1 MKQLLDPGRA
11 LMPVKLLR
19 WLNRRDSKSLANKP
33 WQQSFA
39 PRLESLEPRNLP
51 SNISGYVF
59 HDLNNNGLRDPGE
72 PGLAGIT
79 LELRNLANQVIATTV
94 SGPNGYY
101 VFDRDQTIS
110 QTEQVLSRT
119 LTFSDTRTN
128 TSVSQNISQFDP
140 SLGRLVAVDI
150 VIQGRVTSTIQAE
163 NLDPSPASVSATFSG
178 SLTVTGPGLNATV
191 TTSSDSVSY
200 NAGPYDGHSDFAGA
214 SGVTLG
220 PRTVNGSRTITLSD
234 PNILSSWI
242 GTGTVTLTAV
252 GRTTSSV
259 NGGNLLAQINATAG
273 ADITI
278 RYRYIPSNALR
289 PGTYTIRQ
297 VQQPSGYLDG
307 LESQGG
313 AIIPGTIGTDIITVV
328 LTNQDNVENNFAE
341 ILPSNIQGFVYH
353 DLNAN
358 GFREAGEPGIAG
370 VTIQL
375 TGINDLGQTVQFQVP
390 TGSDGFYRF
399 SNLRPGSYNLQQIQP
414 QQYLD
419 GRDTIA
425 PLNGLSAQSLGIL
438 GNDSIS
444 LISLG
449 QGSTYGNYDFGEVLP
464 ASLQGYVFLD
474 ANLNGIRD
482 SGETGVNGVT
492 IRLTGTDDLGNNVQ
506 LSTTTSADGTFAFS
520 NLRPGRYMISKVQP
534 PGYLEGETHVGS
546 AGGVLAANSVGQI
559 VLSSGTSATGYSFAL
574 VTPGSLGGG
583 VYHDADNNGRW
594 DPNERGISGVKIVLT
609 GTDYRGNYVEIE
621 QKTGPSGR
629 FLFDSLAPGTYAIY
643 EVQPSGYL
651 DGKDTLGALGGYWQ
665 NDLFTGIKLQSGS
678 LATNYLFGELL
689 PASLGGYVY
698 LDTNGNGVRD
708 VNDRGLAGVTL
719 ILTGTNDLGR
729 AIRLT
734 TKSAADG
741 SYRFSNLRPG
751 VYAIY
756 QMQPNGY
763 AEGSITIGSLGGQR
777 TGTNL
782 ISKIKVSSGKNG
794 TNYNFGEVL
803 PIKPSSNPPSLPS
816 KRNFL
821 GSRRR

>member
-1 MKQLLDPGRA
+1 ML
-11 LMPVKLLR
+11 VKFLR
-19 WLNRRDSKSLANKP
+19 WLNRRVSKSLTSRP
-33 WQQSFA
+33 RQRSFT

-51 SNISGYVF
+51 ANISGYVF
-59 HDLNNNGLRDPGE
+59 HDLNNNGLREPGE

-79 LELRNLANQVIATTV
+79 LELRNSANQVIATTV

-101 VFDRDQTIS
+101 LFDRDQTIP

-128 TSVSQNISQFDP
+128 TSVSQNVSQFDP

-150 VIQGRVTSTIQAE
+150 VIQGRVTSTIQVE
-163 NLDPSPASVSATFSG
+163 NLDPSPATVSATFSG

-191 TTSSDSVSY
+191 TTASDNVSY
-200 NAGPYDGHSDFAGA
+200 NAGPYDGNSDFAGT
-214 SGVTLG
+214 SGTTLG
-220 PRTVNGSRTITLSD
+220 PRTVSGSRTITLTD
-234 PNILSSWI
+234 PNILSSWV

-252 GRTTSSV
+252 GRTTSSA

-297 VQQPSGYLDG
+297 LQQPSGYLDG

-313 AIIPGTIGTDIITVV
+313 TIIPGTVGTDIITIA
-328 LTNQDNVENNFAE
+328 LGNQDSLENNFAE
-341 ILPSNIQGFVYH
+341 IQPSNIQGFVYH

-358 GFREAGEPGIAG
+358 GFRDAGEPGIPG

-375 TGINDLGQTVQFQVP
+375 TGINDLGQTVQLQVL

-399 SNLRPGSYNLQQIQP
+399 TNLRPGSYNLQQIQP

-425 PLNGLSAQSLGIL
+425 PLDGLSAQSLGIL
-438 GNDSIS
+438 GNDSVS

-449 QGSTYGNYDFGEVLP
+449 QGTTYGNYNFGEVLP
-464 ASLQGYVFLD
+464 TSLQGYVFLD

-482 SGETGVNGVT
+482 SGESGVSGVT
-492 IRLTGTDDLGNNVQ
+492 IRLSGTDDLGNNVQ
-506 LSTTTSADGTFAFS
+506 LSTTTLADGTFAFT
-520 NLRPGRYMISKVQP
+520 NLRPGTYTISKVQP
-534 PGYLEGETHVGS
+534 PGYLDGETQIGS
-546 AGGVLAANSVGQI
+546 AGGVLAANGVGQI
-559 VLSSGTSATGYSFAL
+559 VLNSGTSATGYSFAL
-574 VTPGSLGGG
+574 VTPGRLGGG
-583 VYHDADNNGRW
+583 VYHDANNNGRW
-594 DPNERGISGVKIVLT
+594 DPNERGISDVKIILT
-609 GTDYRGNYVEIE
+609 STDYRGNYVQVE
-621 QKTGPSGR
+621 QKTDASGR
-629 FLFDSLAPGTYAIY
+629 FLFDNLAPGTYAIY
-643 EVQPSGYL
+643 EVQPDGYL
-651 DGKDTLGALGGYWQ
+651 DGKDTLGSLGGYWQ
-665 NDLFTGIKLQSGS
+665 NDLFTGLKLQPGS
-678 LATNYLFGELL
+678 QATNYLFGELL

-698 LDTNGNGVRD
+698 LDNNHNGVRD
-708 VNDRGLAGVTL
+708 ANDRGLAGVTL
-719 ILTGTNDLGR
+719 ILTGTNDLGQSV
-729 AIRLT
+729 RLT
-734 TKSAADG
+734 TKSASDG
-741 SYRFSNLRPG
+741 SYIFRNLRPG

-756 QMQPNGY
+756 QVQPNGY
-763 AEGSITIGSLGGQR
+763 DEGTITIGSLGGQR

-782 ISKIKVSSGKNG
+782 ISNIKVSSGQNG

-803 PIKPSSNPPSLPS
+803 PIKPSGNPPSFPS